1 METTKKIAINTKER
15 EKGITA
21 YKSKKKKK
29 INKTQRKTGKEQK
42 NNKTDRNQLTN

>member
-15 EKGITA
+15 EKGSTA
-21 YKSKKKKK
+21 YKTKKKKK

-42 NNKTDRNQLTN
+42 NYKTDRNQLTN